1 MSAKANKTEG
11 KSQKW
16 MLDSKINRR
25 SDKNNE
31 RSETDAKSM
40 RWTLSS
46 GMEAQVKKLD
56 AAI

>member
-1 MSAKANKTEG
+1 
-11 KSQKW
+11 